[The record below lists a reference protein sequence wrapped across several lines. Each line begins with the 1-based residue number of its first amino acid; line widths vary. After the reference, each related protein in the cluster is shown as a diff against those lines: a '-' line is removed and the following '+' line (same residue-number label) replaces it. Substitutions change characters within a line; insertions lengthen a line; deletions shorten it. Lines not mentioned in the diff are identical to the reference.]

1 MPAEKTRSIRSLE
14 KALAVLEMLSSTRD
28 GMTLPDIATALKAPK
43 SSVHSIL
50 LTLERR
56 GYLLRSD
63 RTRKYTISLQLV
75 SLAGRALRGLAVQEK
90 AAAHLYRL
98 SRATNCAA
106 HLAVLDQGEAVLIAK
121 VEAPGSFRLATWV
134 GRRMEVHCTA
144 LGKVLIAALPDDEL
158 GSLLNQRILSR
169 HNERTITSV
178 HQLRSEVDAVRA
190 QGYAVDDEE
199 DEIGLRCFAV
209 PVFDPD
215 GQTFAAI
222 SVSGTTS
229 QVNDASRPGFV
240 AKLKQAAEMISS
252 SFGS

>member
-1 MPAEKTRSIRSLE
+1 
-14 KALAVLEMLSSTRD
+14 MLSATRD
-28 GMTLPDIATALKAPK
+28 GMTLPAIAAALKAPK
-43 SSVHSIL
+43 SSVHCIL
-50 LTLERR
+50 LTLERC

-63 RTRKYTISLQLV
+63 STRKYTISLQLV

-90 AAAHLYRL
+90 ATAHLYWL
-98 SRATNCAA
+98 SRTTNCAA

-158 GSLLNQRILSR
+158 DLLLSQRILSR
-169 HNERTITSV
+169 HNEHTITSI
-178 HQLRSEVDAVRA
+178 HHLRTEVETVRA
-190 QGYAVDDEE
+190 QGYAADNEE

-209 PVFDPD
+209 PVFDAA
-215 GQTFAAI
+215 QRTVAAI

-229 QVNDASRPGFV
+229 QVNEASRSAFV
-240 AKLKQAAEMISS
+240 AKLKQAAGMISS